1 MRAPEM
7 NQYRRQQIEAMTPEQ
22 LVLIVYEQAI
32 LACRKSNR
40 RRLRQAVE
48 QLIWG
53 LDFEQGEVADGL
65 LLLYDWVLRQS
76 REGNFAEAE
85 KTLMQLRDTWK
96 EVLRKERQAREESG
110 PERSGLPPDMTG

>member
-1 MRAPEM
+1 MRAPEV
-7 NQYRRQQIEAMTPEQ
+7 NRYRRQQLEAMTPGQ
-22 LVLIVYEQAI
+22 LVLVVYEQAI
-32 LACRKSNR
+32 LACRKGNR

-76 REGNFAEAE
+76 REGDFAEAE
-85 KTLMQLRDTWK
+85 KTLRQLRDTWK
-96 EVLRKERQAREESG
+96 EALKIEQHARKVPE
-110 PERSGLPPDMTG
+110 PERRGLPPDLTG